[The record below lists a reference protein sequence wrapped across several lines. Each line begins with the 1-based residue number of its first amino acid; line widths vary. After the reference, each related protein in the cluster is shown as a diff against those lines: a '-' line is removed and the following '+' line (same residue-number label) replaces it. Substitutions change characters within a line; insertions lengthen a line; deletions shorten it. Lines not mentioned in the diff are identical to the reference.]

1 MSATAVERTEP
12 LRIGVLGAARIA
24 ENGIVTPARLTGAR
38 LVVVAARDRR
48 RAETF
53 AATSGVERVVDSYAE
68 VVADPEVEVVYN
80 PLANGLHAPWNLAA
94 IAAGK
99 HVLTEKPFAA
109 DADEAAEVA
118 DAATAAGVVIVE
130 GFHYLYHPVT
140 RRLHELLAS
149 GVLGDLVRVE
159 ATMIIPPPEPGDPR
173 WSLPLAG
180 GALMDLGC
188 YSLHA
193 VRMLAPWGGGPPSL
207 ADLQGVEREG
217 LPGIDEWVDAELT
230 FPSGATGLARCH
242 MAGESRVMTYRII
255 GDRGEATVAN
265 FVLPHLDDR
274 LFVSTPDGDRVE
286 KLGTRSSYTYQL
298 AAVTARIRQ
307 GTSLP
312 IDSDDAVQT
321 MKLIDEC
328 YHRLGLSTRPRS
340 ARVTARAPHL
350 SEPSEVEYNSGNHQ
364 PSTCGSISGSDGGHR
379 HRAR

>member
-1 MSATAVERTEP
+1 MSVSAVGLTEP

-38 LVVVAARDRR
+38 LVAVAARDRQ
-48 RAETF
+48 RAAAF

-68 VVADPEVEVVYN
+68 VIADPEVEVVYN

-99 HVLTEKPFAA
+99 HVLTEKPFAV

-118 DAATAAGVVIVE
+118 DAAAKAGVLIVE

-140 RRLHELLAS
+140 RRLKELLAS
-149 GVLGDLVRVE
+149 GELGDLVRVE
-159 ATMIIPPPEPGDPR
+159 ATMIIPPPEPEDPR

-193 VRMLAPWGGGPPSL
+193 VRMLAAWGGGPPSL
-207 ADLQGVEREG
+207 ADVNGEERRG
-217 LPGIDEWVDAELT
+217 LPGIDEWVDAQFT

-242 MAGESRVMTYRII
+242 MAGESRVMTYRVV

-274 LFVSTPDGDRVE
+274 LFVTTADGDRVE
-286 KLGTRSSYTYQL
+286 RLGTRSSYTYQL
-298 AAVTARIRQ
+298 EAFIARIRE
-307 GTSLP
+307 GTPLP
-312 IDSDDAVQT
+312 IDAQDAVET
-321 MKLIDEC
+321 MKLIDAC
-328 YHRLGLSTRPRS
+328 YRGLGLSTRPRS
-340 ARVTARAPHL
+340 ARITAGAPASAEL
-350 SEPSEVEYNSGNHQ
+350 EFGRSSASD
-364 PSTCGSISGSDGGHR
+364 SGSS
-379 HRAR
+379 A